1 MYMAI
6 ESLLDLRLYL
16 RFVYLISWYTTYA
29 NLALLK
35 YVPCTSSKAL
45 ILNKANMV
53 LLATLLHD
61 TIKYGVIYNIN
72 EVFLFSLIVLQKRQ
86 KCSIVQI

>member
-16 RFVYLISWYTTYA
+16 RFVYLISWHTTYA

-35 YVPCTSSKAL
+35 YVPCTSTKVL

-53 LLATLLHD
+53 LQATLLHD
-61 TIKYGVIYNIN
+61 TIKYGIIYNIN
-72 EVFLFSLIVLQKRQ
+72 AVFLFSLI
-86 KCSIVQI
+86 I